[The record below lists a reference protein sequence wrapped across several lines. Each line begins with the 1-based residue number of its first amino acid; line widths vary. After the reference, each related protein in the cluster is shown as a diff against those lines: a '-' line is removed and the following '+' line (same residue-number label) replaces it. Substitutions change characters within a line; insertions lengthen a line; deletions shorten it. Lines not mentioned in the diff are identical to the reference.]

1 MERLMRTV
9 EIRSFQ
15 LKPGARAEFHRL
27 ATERSIPMLRRWG
40 TDVVA
45 HGCSRHDSDSYYVIR
60 SYASLE
66 ERQSSQDAFYGS
78 DEWRKGPREA
88 ILALIE
94 HYTDVV
100 LVLDETTID
109 GLRKTM
115 NDGRT
120 HST

>member
-1 MERLMRTV
+1 MRFV
-9 EIRSFQ
+9 EIRLFE
-15 LKPGARAEFHRL
+15 LKPGTRAEFHQL
-27 ATERSIPMLRRWG
+27 AMERSIPMLRRWG

-45 HGCSRHDSDSYYVIR
+45 HGCSRHNEGGYYVIR
-60 SYASLE
+60 SYATLD

-78 DEWRKGPREA
+78 EEWRKGPREA

-100 LVLDETTID
+100 LMLDEPTIE
-109 GLRKTM
+109 GMRKTM
-115 NDGRT
+115 NEGRT

>member
-1 MERLMRTV
+1 MRTV
-9 EIRSFQ
+9 EIRSFE
-15 LKPGARAEFHRL
+15 LKPGTRGEFHRL
-27 ATERSIPMLRRWG
+27 ATERSIPMLRKWG

-45 HGCSRHDSDSYYVIR
+45 HGCSRHNHEGYYVIR

-100 LVLDETTID
+100 VMLDEITID
-109 GLRKTM
+109 GMRKLM
-115 NDGRT
+115 DPDLRT